1 MTINKSKIR
10 CPKCGTIYS
19 IESGQNDINWKKSAR
34 CIICESRFFIEN
46 QARPGDSENIQE
58 GVVFL
63 QTYFEKRG
71 IIDRRR
77 INNRRKDIK
86 SEYLTEFQHDVI
98 PIFNDR
104 GNVIIGH
111 ISPGRRQKTDRRSG
125 IDRRQYL
132 MDQENR
138 EEGLFT
144 GYRLDS
150 SDPSPFDN

>member
-1 MTINKSKIR
+1 MKKLKIR

-19 IESGQNDINWKKSAR
+19 IESGQNDITWKKSAK
-34 CIICESRFFIEN
+34 CIVCESRFFVEN
-46 QARPGDSENIQE
+46 QICPGDSENIQG
-58 GVVFL
+58 GVAFL

-77 INNRRKDIK
+77 INDRRKEIK

-111 ISPGRRQKTDRRSG
+111 ISPGRRRKPDRRSG
-125 IDRRQYL
+125 TDRRQYL
-132 MDQENR
+132 IARENK

-144 GYRLDS
+144 GYRV
-150 SDPSPFDN
+150 DNSGSTPIDN

>member
-1 MTINKSKIR
+1 MNVNKSKIR
-10 CPKCGTIYS
+10 CPKCGTVYS
-19 IESGQNDINWKKSAR
+19 IESGQNDIAWRKSAR
-34 CIICESRFFIEN
+34 CIVCESRFFVEY
-46 QARPGDSENIQE
+46 QASRGDSEEIQE

-63 QTYFEKRG
+63 KTYFEKRG
-71 IIDRRR
+71 IVDRRR
-77 INNRRKDIK
+77 VNDRRKEIK

-132 MDQENR
+132 VGQDNR
-138 EEGLFT
+138 EEGTFT
-144 GYRLDS
+144 EYRVDS
-150 SDPSPFDN
+150 